1 MPPVACVSF
10 KSIRIYTCVPF
21 IRATPLRPQMHRYPI
36 AAAQIA
42 LEGLVYHF
50 VVVAALWGGW
60 WAVVA
65 VNGGLRWVVGL
76 DHI

>member
-1 MPPVACVSF
+1 
-10 KSIRIYTCVPF
+10 
-21 IRATPLRPQMHRYPI
+21 MHRYPI

-76 DHI
+76 DGWGGGV